1 VTGRAIRR
9 AAACVSH
16 SRNGTWACRLHAVG
30 EGSPTAS
37 GGDASLQAI

>member
-1 VTGRAIRR
+1 MQRDGRFVGWPLRVR
-9 AAACVSH
+9 ESFEERVF
-16 SRNGTWACRLHAVG
+16 RLHAVG

>member
-1 VTGRAIRR
+1 MGRAIRG
-9 AAACVSH
+9 AATCAGR
-16 SRNGTWACRLHAVG
+16 SRNGTRAHRLRAVG